1 MRDKNRIQSQAI
13 YQPIQGFTLCPILC
27 IHMPPT
33 LQMLGIPFKVNT
45 VLNSV
50 FNMFSVMGCLV
61 IGVYALAL
69 GSRGV

>member
-1 MRDKNRIQSQAI
+1 MRDKNRIRRQAI
-13 YQPIQGFTLCPILC
+13 YHPIQGFTLCPVLR

-61 IGVYALAL
+61 IGVYASAL
-69 GSRGV
+69 GSHGV

>member
-13 YQPIQGFTLCPILC
+13 YHPTQGFTLCPLLR

-33 LQMLGIPFKVNT
+33 LQVLVIPFKVNT

-61 IGVYALAL
+61 VGVYAL
-69 GSRGV
+69 GSGSYGV